1 MSEREEP
8 KTLLRKRP
16 YVPEINRGISVK
28 SQSLVKI
35 LEYHEELRVLKK
47 YEVVK

>member
-8 KTLLRKRP
+8 KTLLRKRL
-16 YVPEINRGISVK
+16 YVPEINGGISVK

-35 LEYHEELRVLKK
+35 LEYHEESRVLNRDK
-47 YEVVK
+47 VVE